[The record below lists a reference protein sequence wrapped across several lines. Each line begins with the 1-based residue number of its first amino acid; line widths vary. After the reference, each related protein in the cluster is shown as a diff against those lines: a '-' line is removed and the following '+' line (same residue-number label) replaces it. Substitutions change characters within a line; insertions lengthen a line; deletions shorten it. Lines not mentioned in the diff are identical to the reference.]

1 MIKDLPLIEI
11 KSDSAVSH
19 NEFKSSENKTARL
32 FAFDPNT
39 VTEQQLLQ
47 LGLREKTAA
56 TFIKFRAK
64 GFVFKQKEDLK
75 KVYGISEK
83 MYAELSPY
91 ILIEAKPENK
101 IPQKEEINFKTEAK
115 PVQKAK
121 IIIELNSSD
130 SAALVELNG
139 IGPAFA
145 RKIIKYRNL
154 LGGFASIDQ
163 LKEVYG
169 FTAEMFEK
177 IKPDVTV
184 NAAQIRKINL
194 NADDFKTVNRHPYL
208 DYETT
213 RNIFNLKRSKVLTVD
228 DIKKLLDNEALFQK
242 LLPYLSF

>member
-1 MIKDLPLIEI
+1 VKDFPLIEMKI
-11 KSDSAVSH
+11 DSIVSH
-19 NEFKSSENKTARL
+19 NEFKSDENKAIKL
-32 FAFDPNT
+32 FVFDPNT

-83 MYAELSPY
+83 LYNELSPY
-91 ILIEAKPENK
+91 ILIESKPENK
-101 IPQKEEINFKTEAK
+101 IPEKEENNFKAEIK
-115 PVQKAK
+115 PVQKPR
-121 IIIELNSSD
+121 IIVELNSAD

-154 LGGFASIDQ
+154 LGGFTTIDQ

-169 FTAEMFEK
+169 FTPELFEK

-184 NAAQIRKINL
+184 NAVQIRKINL
-194 NADDFKTVNRHPYL
+194 NTDDFKTVNRHPYL

-213 RNIFNLKRSKVLTVD
+213 RNIFNLKRSKTLTSD
-228 DIKKLLDNEALFQK
+228 DIKKLLDNDELFQK
-242 LLPYLSF
+242 LSPYLTF